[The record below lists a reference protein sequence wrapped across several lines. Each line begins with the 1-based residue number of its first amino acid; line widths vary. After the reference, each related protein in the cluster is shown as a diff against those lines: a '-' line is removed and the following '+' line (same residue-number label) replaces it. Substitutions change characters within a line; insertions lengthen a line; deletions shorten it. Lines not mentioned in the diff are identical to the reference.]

1 MRLKDKVALVTGG
14 GRGIGRG
21 IAARL
26 AKEGAVVIVNYNS
39 SANEAAQ
46 VVAEIEQA
54 GGRAIA
60 YQADVGNLESHDGL
74 LAVCEQF
81 GGIDILVNN
90 AGLEVLEWCLEV
102 TPAAW
107 DKTHD
112 VNLKGCYFLSC
123 KAAKAMKGRGGKI
136 ICISSVHDVQ
146 PLRRRAAYSSS
157 KGGLLMMV
165 KSLAL
170 ELAQFGIN
178 VNGISPGAILT
189 DMNRASLEDPAGR
202 ERMLSRI
209 PAGRIGNPEDIAGA
223 VAFLASSDSDYIHG
237 TTIYVDGGLLLS

>member
-1 MRLKDKVALVTGG
+1 MRLKDKVAIVTGG
-14 GRGIGRG
+14 ARGIGRG
-21 IAARL
+21 ISVRL
-26 AKEGAVVIVNYNS
+26 AKEGATVIVNYNS
-39 SANEAAQ
+39 SAKDAEQ
-46 VVAEIEQA
+46 LVVEIERA
-54 GGRAIA
+54 GGRAVA
-60 YQADVGNLESHDGL
+60 HKADVGDLGSHDGL
-74 LAVCEQF
+74 LAACEQF
-81 GGIDILVNN
+81 GGVDILVNN
-90 AGLEVLEWCLEV
+90 AGIEVLEWCLEV

-123 KAAKAMKGRGGKI
+123 KAAKAMKSRGGKI
-136 ICISSVHDVQ
+136 ICISSVHDIQ

-178 VNGISPGAILT
+178 VNGVSPGAILT

-202 ERMLSRI
+202 ERMLARI
-209 PAGRIGNPEDIAGA
+209 PAGRLGNPEDIAGA
-223 VAFLASSDSDYIHG
+223 VVFLASSEASYIHG
-237 TTIYVDGGLLLS
+237 TTLYVDGGLLLS

>member
-1 MRLKDKVALVTGG
+1 MRLKDKVAIVTGG
-14 GRGIGRG
+14 ARGIGRG
-21 IAARL
+21 ISVRL
-26 AKEGAVVIVNYNS
+26 AKEGATVIVNYNS
-39 SANEAAQ
+39 SAKDAEQ
-46 VVAEIEQA
+46 LVAEIERA
-54 GGRAIA
+54 GGRAVA
-60 YQADVGNLESHDGL
+60 HKADVGDLESHDGL
-74 LAVCEQF
+74 LAACEQF
-81 GGIDILVNN
+81 GGVDILVNN
-90 AGLEVLEWCLEV
+90 AGIEVLEWCLEV

-123 KAAKAMKGRGGKI
+123 KAAKAMKARGGKI
-136 ICISSVHDVQ
+136 ICISSVHDIQ

-178 VNGISPGAILT
+178 VNGVSPGAILT

-202 ERMLSRI
+202 ERMLARI

-223 VAFLASSDSDYIHG
+223 VAFLASSDASYIHG
-237 TTIYVDGGLLLS
+237 TTLYVDGGLLLS

>member
-1 MRLKDKVALVTGG
+1 MRLEGKVAIVTGA

-21 IAARL
+21 IAIRL
-26 AKEGAVVIVNYNS
+26 AKEGAAVIVNYNA
-39 SANEAAQ
+39 SADEAAQ
-46 VVAEIEQA
+46 VVAEIERA
-54 GGRAIA
+54 GGMAVA
-60 YQADVGNLESHDGL
+60 HQADVGNLESHDGL
-74 LAVCEQF
+74 LAECDRF

-90 AGLEVLEWCLEV
+90 AGLEVLEHALEV

-112 VNLKGCYFLSC
+112 VNLKGSYFLSC
-123 KAAKAMKGRGGKI
+123 KAASAMKERGGKI

-146 PLRRRAAYSSS
+146 PLLRRAAYSSS

-178 VNGISPGAILT
+178 VNGVSPGAIRT
-189 DMNRASLEDPAGR
+189 DMNRASLDDPLR
-202 ERMLSRI
+202 RKQLLTRI
-209 PAGRIGNPEDIAGA
+209 PAGRVGNPEDIAGV
-223 VAFLASSDSDYIHG
+223 VAFLASSDADYIHG

>member
-1 MRLKDKVALVTGG
+1 MRLKGKVAIVTGG

-21 IAARL
+21 IAVRL
-26 AKEGAVVIVNYNS
+26 AKEGATVIVNYNT

-46 VVAEIEQA
+46 VVAEIGQA

-60 YQADVGNLESHDGL
+60 YKADIGDLGSHAGL

-81 GGIDILVNN
+81 GEIDILVNN
-90 AGLEVLEWCLEV
+90 AGLEILENVFE
-102 TPAAW
+102 TTSAAW

-123 KAAKAMKGRGGKI
+123 RAAKAMKGRGGKI

-146 PLRRRAAYSSS
+146 PLRRRGSYSSS
-157 KGGLLMMV
+157 KGGLLMMM

-170 ELAQFGIN
+170 ELAEFGIN
-178 VNGISPGAILT
+178 VNSVSPGAILT
-189 DMNRASLEDPAGR
+189 DMNRASLEDPEGKK
-202 ERMLSRI
+202 RMLARI
-209 PAGRIGNPEDIAGA
+209 PAGRIGNPEDVASA
-223 VAFLASSDSDYIHG
+223 VVFLASSDADYIHG

>member
-1 MRLKDKVALVTGG
+1 MRLKDKVAIVTGG

-21 IAARL
+21 IAVRL
-26 AKEGAVVIVNYNS
+26 AKEGAAVIVNFNS
-39 SANEAAQ
+39 SADDAAQ
-46 VVAEIEQA
+46 VVAQIEQA

-60 YQADVGNLESHDGL
+60 HKADVGNLEAHDGL
-74 LAVCEQF
+74 LAACEQF

-90 AGLEVLEWCLEV
+90 AGLEVLESCLEV
-102 TPAAW
+102 TPTAW
-107 DKTHD
+107 DKTHE

-123 KAAKAMKGRGGKI
+123 KAAKAMKERGGKI
-136 ICISSVHDVQ
+136 ICISSVHDIP

-165 KSLAL
+165 KSLGL

-202 ERMLSRI
+202 ERMLARI

-223 VAFLASSDSDYIHG
+223 VVFLASSDASYIHG
-237 TTIYVDGGLLLS
+237 TTLYVDGGLLLS

>member
-1 MRLKDKVALVTGG
+1 MRLKGKVAVVTGG

-21 IAARL
+21 IAVRL
-26 AKEGAVVIVNYNS
+26 AQEGAAVVVNYNS
-39 SANEAAQ
+39 SAKEAAQ

-54 GGRAIA
+54 GGRAVA
-60 YQADVGNLESHDGL
+60 HKADVGDLSSHDAL
-74 LAVCEQF
+74 LAVCDQF

-90 AGLEVLEWCLEV
+90 AGLEILEWSLET

-107 DKTHD
+107 DRTHD

-123 KAAKAMKGRGGKI
+123 KAARAMKGRGGKI

-146 PLRRRAAYSSS
+146 PLRRRASYSSS

-170 ELAQFGIN
+170 ELGQFGIN
-178 VNGISPGAILT
+178 VNGVSPGAILT
-189 DMNRASLEDPAGR
+189 DMNRASLENPEGR

-209 PAGRIGNPEDIAGA
+209 PAGRIGTPEDIAGA
-223 VAFLASSDSDYIHG
+223 VVFLASPDADYVHG
-237 TTIYVDGGLLLS
+237 ATIYVDGGLLLS

>member
-1 MRLKDKVALVTGG
+1 MRLKDKVAVVTGAS
-14 GRGIGRG
+14 RGIGRG
-21 IAARL
+21 IAVRL
-26 AKEGAVVIVNYNS
+26 AKEGVVVIVNYNS

-46 VVAEIEQA
+46 VVSEIEQA

-60 YQADVGNLESHDGL
+60 HKADVGDLESHDAL
-74 LAVCEQF
+74 LAECDQF

-90 AGLEVLEWCLEV
+90 AGIEVLEWSLEV
-102 TPAAW
+102 TPTAW

-123 KAAKAMKGRGGKI
+123 RAARAMKGRGGKI

-178 VNGISPGAILT
+178 VNGVSPGAILT

-202 ERMLSRI
+202 ERMLARI

-223 VAFLASSDSDYIHG
+223 VAFLASSDADYIHG

>member
-1 MRLKDKVALVTGG
+1 MRLKDKVAVVTGAS
-14 GRGIGRG
+14 RGIGRG
-21 IAARL
+21 IAVRL
-26 AKEGAVVIVNYNS
+26 AKEGVVVIVNYNS

-46 VVAEIEQA
+46 VVSEIEQA

-60 YQADVGNLESHDGL
+60 HKADVGDLESHDAL
-74 LAVCEQF
+74 LAECDQF

-90 AGLEVLEWCLEV
+90 AGIEVLEWSLEV
-102 TPAAW
+102 TPTAW

-123 KAAKAMKGRGGKI
+123 RAARAMKGRGGKI

-146 PLRRRAAYSSS
+146 PLRRRSAYSSS

-178 VNGISPGAILT
+178 VNGVSPGAILT

-202 ERMLSRI
+202 ERMLARI

-223 VAFLASSDSDYIHG
+223 VAFLASSDADYIHG

>member
-1 MRLKDKVALVTGG
+1 MRLKGKVAIVTGG

-21 IAARL
+21 IAVRL
-26 AKEGAVVIVNYNS
+26 AKEGATVIVNYNS

-46 VVAEIEQA
+46 VVAEIGQA

-60 YQADVGNLESHDGL
+60 YKADIGDLGSHAGL

-90 AGLEVLEWCLEV
+90 AGLEILENVFE
-102 TPAAW
+102 TTSAAW

-123 KAAKAMKGRGGKI
+123 RAAKAMQGRGGKI

-146 PLRRRAAYSSS
+146 PLRRRGSYSSS
-157 KGGLLMMV
+157 KGGLLMMM

-170 ELAQFGIN
+170 ELAEFGIN
-178 VNGISPGAILT
+178 VNSVSPGAILT
-189 DMNRASLEDPAGR
+189 DMNRASLEDPEGKK
-202 ERMLSRI
+202 RMLARI
-209 PAGRIGNPEDIAGA
+209 PAGRIGNPEDVASA
-223 VAFLASSDSDYIHG
+223 VVFLATSDADYIHG